1 MDNELFN
8 VIEAMLFAAGN
19 PVACEKIASV
29 LDIPQEKMTGI
40 MQEFLSE
47 YNYRKTGLRI
57 IRIEDSYQI
66 CTRTEHFE
74 QIQDLLL
81 PTKYPDLSKA
91 ALEVLSIV
99 AYNQPVIKSVIEE
112 VRGVDCSGVINKLLS
127 RDLIEE
133 RGRHNSPGRP
143 ILYGTTQ
150 EFLRCFGLSSID
162 ELPGSDVLAEMV
174 QESEQLSMEID

>member
-1 MDNELFN
+1 MNNELHN
-8 VIEAMLFAAGN
+8 TIEAMLFAAGN
-19 PVACEKIASV
+19 PVKISKIAEVLELPEDGAEKIMS
-29 LDIPQEKMTGI
+29 D
-40 MQEFLSE
+40 FFSE
-47 YNYRKTGLRI
+47 YNFRKTGLRI
-57 IRIEDSYQI
+57 IRIEDCYQI

-74 QIQDLLL
+74 SVRKLLL

-99 AYNQPVIKSVIEE
+99 AYNQPVIKSVIEQ
-112 VRGVDCSGVINKLLS
+112 VRGVDCTGVINKLLS

-133 RGRHNSPGRP
+133 RGRHNSPGKP

-162 ELPGSDVLAEMV
+162 ELPGVDVLADLAL
-174 QESEQLSMEID
+174 ESEQLAMEID

>member
-1 MDNELFN
+1 MDNELCN
-8 VIEAMLFAAGN
+8 VIEAMLFAAGG
-19 PVACEKIASV
+19 PVKGTKLAEVLEISEGKIESV
-29 LDIPQEKMTGI
+29 MA
-40 MQEFLSE
+40 EFLSE
-47 YNYRKTGLRI
+47 YNYRRTGLHI
-57 IRIEDSYQI
+57 IRIEDCYQI

-74 QIQDLLL
+74 PIRKLLL

-99 AYNQPVIKSVIEE
+99 AYNQPVIKSVIEQ

-133 RGRHNSPGRP
+133 RGRHNSPGKP

-162 ELPGSDVLAEMV
+162 ELPGVDVLAEMV
-174 QESEQLSMEID
+174 QASEQLSMQID